1 MRTGSGNQH
10 GIRPGVAT
18 GPRRGGA
25 GPGALV
31 VLLGA
36 GVLAV
41 VVAVLVLRGQS
52 AVTGSESGPGPGPGV
67 GAGVGVGVSNAGG
80 AAASVSPVASVP
92 ASAPVRGAAEGV
104 VTFNRDL
111 APVVYAQCAPCH
123 RPGETAPFDLLT
135 YEDVRK
141 RSATILEVIGSR
153 YMPPWLPEAGHE
165 PLLDER
171 RLTDEEIGLFRRWV
185 AGSMPEGDP
194 ADLPPRPRWTE
205 GWVLGTPDLVV
216 KLDEGYRL
224 PAEGADVYRNFIL
237 PVPTKE
243 RRYVR
248 AFEFR
253 PSSRAVHH
261 AFLRIDGTGQSRR
274 MDAKDPEV
282 GFGGMDTPPAAE
294 TPGGYF
300 LSWQPG
306 RQPSALP
313 PGLAW
318 SLAAGADVVLLM
330 HMQLR
335 GREEL
340 VQPSIGF
347 YFTDQPPT
355 NIPVKIGLRSY
366 AIDIPP
372 GETNHVV
379 EERVTL
385 PVASD
390 LLALLPHAH
399 YLARRVEAYA
409 EVPGQARRM
418 LLVIPSWDFNWQSDF
433 RFARPVALPA
443 GTTLGMRYVYDNSTN
458 NVRNPNQPPVHV
470 KFGLQTR
477 DEMGELWI
485 QLLARDEAGRDKLET
500 VAQMRTLKA
509 ISELNQFKL
518 RENPRDAEAMA
529 ELAKVS
535 LTMGDTSRAEGVLR
549 LALQLRPDL
558 DDVHYHLGLAL
569 LQQNKLTEGEAEF
582 LEALRLNPDHYQAR
596 NNAGLACLRLGRLR
610 EAEAHF
616 REVLRT
622 RPGDAIAKRNLDLVL
637 RSRPGAPR

>member
-1 MRTGSGNQH
+1 
-10 GIRPGVAT
+10 V
-18 GPRRGGA
+18 
-25 GPGALV
+25 LV
-31 VLLGA
+31 VLLAAGA
-36 GVLAV
+36 LAV
-41 VVAVLVLRGQS
+41 VVAVLVMRGRS
-52 AVTGSESGPGPGPGV
+52 AVSGSESGSGP
-67 GAGVGVGVSNAGG
+67 GAGVGASVHGRGEAGVVLVSTSGAAGSAAG
-80 AAASVSPVASVP
+80 SVAPAASV
-92 ASAPVRGAAEGV
+92 PVRGEAVGM

-185 AGSMPEGDP
+185 DGGMPEGDP

-216 KLDEGYRL
+216 KLEEAYRL

-274 MDAKDPEV
+274 MDAKDAEV

-355 NIPVKIGLRSY
+355 NTPVKIGLRSY

-372 GETNHVV
+372 GVTNHVV

-409 EVPGQARRM
+409 EVPGQPRRM

-485 QLLARDEAGRDKLET
+485 QLLARDEAGRDRLET

-535 LTMGDTSRAEGVLR
+535 LTLGDLSRAEGVLR
-549 LALQLRPDL
+549 LALELRPDL
-558 DDVHYHLGLAL
+558 DDVRYHLGLVL
-569 LQQNKLTEGEAEF
+569 LQQNKLTEAEAEF

-622 RPGDAIAKRNLDLVL
+622 RPGDAIAKRNLELVL